1 MILIYDNQVALI
13 LVEIQFF
20 MKGPNI
26 LRLIVISFE
35 KILYRE
41 ILRLSLLIQIIN

>member
-1 MILIYDNQVALI
+1 
-13 LVEIQFF
+13 

-35 KILYRE
+35 RRMYRKT
-41 ILRLSLLIQIIN
+41 

>member
-1 MILIYDNQVALI
+1 
-13 LVEIQFF
+13 

-35 KILYRE
+35 RRLYRKT
-41 ILRLSLLIQIIN
+41 